1 MNGSAVAHDN
11 TPLNPLRVFEIAARM
26 GSFTRAAEELNVSQP
41 AVSRQIAT
49 LEAYLSVRLFKRDR
63 TSTALTPEGAEYYS
77 RVSPALQTIAAATSD
92 IKARQS
98 VSPLRVK
105 VYSTFA
111 AKWLIPRLSRFNMRH
126 PRVSIRIISAVAPV
140 DFERDNVDVAI
151 QLGDNRSRGV
161 AAERLF
167 NDVLQPVFSPATMPK
182 PPGTIDEIVAHTLL
196 HSQYRMRD
204 WADWLAAAG
213 RPDIVPA
220 NSMTFASSVLTYQ
233 AAIGGMGIAIGQP
246 RLLQG
251 EFASGQLKTL
261 FHPVERELAYFVS
274 WPTDRLQNFGLRAFV
289 AWLRAESEAQE
300 GPEIVNSKDVS
311 RGTTL

>member
-1 MNGSAVAHDN
+1 MAHDN

-49 LEAYLSVRLFKRDR
+49 LEAYLSIRLFRRDR
-63 TSTALTPEGAEYYS
+63 SSTTLTAEGAEYYS
-77 RVSPALQTIAAATSD
+77 RISPALHAITAATSD
-92 IKARQS
+92 LKARQG

-111 AKWLIPRLSRFNMRH
+111 MKWLIPRLSRFSSRH
-126 PRVSIRIISAVAPV
+126 PRVAIKIISAVAPV
-140 DFERDNVDVAI
+140 DFGRDNVDVAI
-151 QLGDNRSRGV
+151 QLGDVPSRGV

-167 NDVLQPVFSPATMPK
+167 NDVIQPVYSPAALAK
-182 PPGTIDEIVAHTLL
+182 PPHTIDEIAAHTLL

-204 WADWLAAAG
+204 WADWLAASG
-213 RPDIVPA
+213 RAELVPA
-220 NSMTFASSVLTYQ
+220 KSMTFASSVLTYQ
-233 AAIGGMGIAIGQP
+233 AAIEGMGIAIGQP

-261 FHPVERELAYFVS
+261 FQPVERELAYFVL
-274 WPTDRLQNFGLRAFV
+274 WPTDRPQNFGLRAFV
-289 AWLRAESEAQE
+289 AWLRTESH
-300 GPEIVNSKDVS
+300 DV
-311 RGTTL
+311 